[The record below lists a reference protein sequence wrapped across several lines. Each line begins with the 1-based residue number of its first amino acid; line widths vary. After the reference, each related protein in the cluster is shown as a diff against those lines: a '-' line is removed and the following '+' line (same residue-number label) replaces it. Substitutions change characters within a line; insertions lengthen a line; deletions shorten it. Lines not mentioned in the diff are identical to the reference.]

1 MNNLS
6 PEFCPAIV
14 VMAKVPRAGEVKTRL
29 RSFLNDEQIVS
40 LATCFLQDTISNC
53 SSITPNVI
61 VAFTPRDERE
71 TLESIL
77 PENLLLIE
85 QRGNSLGE
93 RLESAVEYAAKQNF
107 NPVIII
113 GADSPTLPKEFIE
126 AAIESF
132 KSDETDVV
140 LGATRDGGFY
150 LIGLRKNHFGIFENV
165 AWSSA
170 FVFKQT
176 AQNVES
182 LGLRLTK
189 LSRWYDVDTPD
200 DLVFLRNEM
209 LRDKNVPQVAPK
221 TYQWLMSHAELF
233 ASKRV

>member
-1 MNNLS
+1 MSLS
-6 PEFCPAIV
+6 L
-14 VMAKVPRAGEVKTRL
+14 L
-29 RSFLNDEQIVS
+29 RC
-40 LATCFLQDTISNC
+40 ATN
-53 SSITPNVI
+53 
-61 VAFTPRDERE
+61 ER

-176 AQNVES
+176 AQNVEN
-182 LGLRLTK
+182 LGLRLTN
-189 LSRWYDVDTPD
+189 LSRWYDIDTPD

-209 LRDKNVPQVAPK
+209 LRDKTVPQVVPK
-221 TYQWLMSHAELF
+221 TYQWLMSRAKLF
-233 ASKRV
+233 ASNQV